1 MAVPMLAALALLQ
14 EEGGGAGPFTVN
26 FGLTFWTL
34 IVFVIFLFFF
44 RKTFW
49 ATIVARAEEREET
62 IARHLSQ
69 AELAN
74 AEAKALLEKHTQ
86 LLATSRAEAQSLLAE
101 GRAAAEKERQAAL
114 EKTRH
119 EQEAILERARRDVAA
134 ERDKAVAELRREAVD
149 LALGAAA
156 KVIGQRLD
164 SDADR
169 RMVMEYLAKAETIH

>member
-1 MAVPMLAALALLQ
+1 MTVPMLALLLAA
-14 EEGGGAGPFTVN
+14 EGEGGGAGPFSVN

-34 IVFVIFLFFF
+34 IVFGIFLFFF

-62 IARHLSQ
+62 IARQLSQ

-74 AEAKALLEKHTQ
+74 AEAKALFEKHIQ
-86 LLATSRAEAQSLLAE
+86 LLAASRAEAQSMLAE
-101 GRAAAEKERQAAL
+101 AKTAAEKERQAAL

-119 EQEAILERARRDVAA
+119 EQEALLDRARRDVAA
-134 ERDKAVAELRREAVD
+134 EKDKAIVELRREAVD
-149 LALGAAA
+149 LALAAAA

-164 SDADR
+164 SADDR
-169 RMVMEYLAKAETIH
+169 RMVMDYLAKVETTH